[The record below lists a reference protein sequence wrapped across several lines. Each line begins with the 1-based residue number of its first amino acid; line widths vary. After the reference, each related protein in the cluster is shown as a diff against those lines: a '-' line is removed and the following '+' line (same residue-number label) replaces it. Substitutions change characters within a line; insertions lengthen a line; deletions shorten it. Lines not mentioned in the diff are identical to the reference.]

1 MLKKKWMA
9 GILAATMLI
18 ACVCPTEI
26 VMAEEN
32 STGVE
37 SESQVTDQAE
47 TNGDFEIK
55 NGELTKYTG
64 KGGDVVIPKGVTRIG
79 NDAFRNCEKLKSISI
94 PESVTYIGQA
104 AFLGCSKLKNVK
116 IPSRVNYIK
125 DLTFAW
131 CSELESV
138 ELPEGVKAIG
148 ESVFAGCSKLVD
160 VNIPSSVERIDMDV
174 FSGCSKL
181 ESISIPDGITEI
193 SERMFEDCGSLNK
206 VDIPSSVTTIETA
219 AFSGCTGLTGIDIP
233 SGVKQIQDYAF
244 EGCTGLTSVKI
255 PSGVKSLEAGA
266 FFRCSNL
273 TGIDIPS
280 SVKKIGYGVFRQCNR
295 QLVITCKSGSYAEQ
309 YAKDNG
315 IKYNYS
321 QNSAGIPDKG
331 KVLKS
336 GKTTY
341 TVTKKGKEAAYTKT
355 ASQAS
360 DITVPET
367 VTIDHISYK
376 VTSISSDAFKNNK
389 KLKKVTIGKNV
400 TMIGNGAFRG
410 CGKLETV
417 TIRSSKLKSVGKK
430 AFKGIKSNVKIKVPA
445 KQLKAYKK
453 LLKGKGLSSKAK
465 ITK

>member
-1 MLKKKWMA
+1 MVKKKWMA

-47 TNGDFEIK
+47 ANGDFEIE
-55 NGELTKYTG
+55 NGKLTKYTG

-125 DLTFAW
+125 DLTFAR

-181 ESISIPDGITEI
+181 KSISIPDGITEI
-193 SERMFEDCGSLNK
+193 SERMFENCSSLNK

-233 SGVKQIQDYAF
+233 S
-244 EGCTGLTSVKI
+244 
-255 PSGVKSLEAGA
+255 
-266 FFRCSNL
+266 
-273 TGIDIPS
+273 
-280 SVKKIGYGVFRQCNR
+280 SVKKMGYGVFRQCNR

-400 TMIGNGAFRG
+400 TTIGNGAFRG
-410 CGKLETV
+410 CGKMETV
-417 TIRSSKLKSVGKK
+417 TIRSSKLKSVGKN
-430 AFKGIKSNVKIKVPA
+430 AFKGIKSNAKIKVPA
-445 KQLKAYKK
+445 KKLKAYKK
-453 LLKGKGLSSKAK
+453 LLKGSGLSNKAK

>member
-1 MLKKKWMA
+1 MVKKKWMA

-47 TNGDFEIK
+47 ANGDFEIE
-55 NGELTKYTG
+55 NGKLTKYTG

-94 PESVTYIGQA
+94 PESVTY
-104 AFLGCSKLKNVK
+104 
-116 IPSRVNYIK
+116 
-125 DLTFAW
+125 
-131 CSELESV
+131 
-138 ELPEGVKAIG
+138 
-148 ESVFAGCSKLVD
+148 
-160 VNIPSSVERIDMDV
+160 
-174 FSGCSKL
+174 
-181 ESISIPDGITEI
+181 
-193 SERMFEDCGSLNK
+193 
-206 VDIPSSVTTIETA
+206 
-219 AFSGCTGLTGIDIP
+219 
-233 SGVKQIQDYAF
+233 
-244 EGCTGLTSVKI
+244 VKI
-255 PSGVKSLEAGA
+255 PSGVKSLEAGV

-280 SVKKIGYGVFRQCNR
+280 SVKKMGYGVFRQCNR

-400 TMIGNGAFRG
+400 TTIGNGAFRG
-410 CGKLETV
+410 CGKMETV
-417 TIRSSKLKSVGKK
+417 KIRSSKLKSVGKN
-430 AFKGIKSNVKIKVPA
+430 AFKGIKSNAKIKVPA
-445 KQLKAYKK
+445 KKLKAYKK
-453 LLKGKGLSSKAK
+453 LLKGSGLSNKAK